1 LRLPIRYTTTLED
14 IVGDGLLLVTREWG
28 FAPDKWGCLGF
39 GDEGKRNAAMQRI
52 AAEGRDAYV
61 VVFTSH
67 VKNDKVEKAVAGRVL
82 GLMQVNAVKQV
93 PAATYYTECEVVDPA
108 ELEIARYWKDKIGG
122 QFKWPFGIRGI
133 RAWLFDDNVPTRQ
146 TLTESRRRA
155 FDIGTGLIPMPQD
168 DRMRLGQPRYKLFEV
183 EVRGLPFRPLQ
194 LRHPNAIPHTNYV
207 LVCRDHAALTK
218 MPNWKPG
225 EVLVKVGITSNVE
238 ERINHFNNEYA
249 ARLFGLAFSKY
260 DVRPSESE
268 ADARMLERS
277 LIEKGHRI
285 GRAAIPPS
293 EELPDANEFF
303 FVKERDEIEFIIM
316 RATAVG

>member
-1 LRLPIRYTTTLED
+1 
-14 IVGDGLLLVTREWG
+14 
-28 FAPDKWGCLGF
+28 
-39 GDEGKRNAAMQRI
+39 
-52 AAEGRDAYV
+52 
-61 VVFTSH
+61 
-67 VKNDKVEKAVAGRVL
+67 
-82 GLMQVNAVKQV
+82 
-93 PAATYYTECEVVDPA
+93 
-108 ELEIARYWKDKIGG
+108 
-122 QFKWPFGIRGI
+122 
-133 RAWLFDDNVPTRQ
+133 
-146 TLTESRRRA
+146 
-155 FDIGTGLIPMPQD
+155 
-168 DRMRLGQPRYKLFEV
+168 
-183 EVRGLPFRPLQ
+183 
-194 LRHPNAIPHTNYV
+194 
-207 LVCRDHAALTK
+207 